1 MNLHS
6 SGPVSRWTAGA
17 ALAMTIA
24 LTAMPLARASG
35 EGWGI
40 NGTYRAQSNG
50 QWAQTND
57 SYHDEN
63 SVVATWTVS
72 TTCSD
77 SRDCTGTVQSDQ
89 GWTAP
94 IYQKSGMWYVTHTV
108 QGWEPCADGTAV
120 DGLQVFRFY
129 AATPDGFADI
139 HSTDLYVGEDTTT
152 GVSGACGHN
161 KPLLVTM
168 PFKLTPTG

>member
-94 IYQKSGMWYVTHTV
+94 IYQKSGMWYVKHV
-108 QGWEPCADGTAV
+108 VAGWEPCADGTAA

-129 AATPDGFADI
+129 AANPDGFGDI
-139 HSTDLYVGEDTTT
+139 HSTDLYVGEDKTT
-152 GVSGACGHN
+152 GVSGGCGRS
-161 KPLLVTM
+161 KAPLVQM

>member
-1 MNLHS
+1 
-6 SGPVSRWTAGA
+6 
-17 ALAMTIA
+17 
-24 LTAMPLARASG
+24 
-35 EGWGI
+35 
-40 NGTYRAQSNG
+40 
-50 QWAQTND
+50 
-57 SYHDEN
+57 
-63 SVVATWTVS
+63 
-72 TTCSD
+72 
-77 SRDCTGTVQSDQ
+77 
-89 GWTAP
+89 
-94 IYQKSGMWYVTHTV
+94 V